1 MKLSNRLKI
10 NGLKSVSIIAAFLF
24 TVGNSAF
31 GQDAAQG
38 EKVFKANCA
47 ACHKVDKKLVGPALQ
62 GMSARWEENSSIE
75 NMYKWIKNSQEFAK
89 TGDAYAKQLLSDYNG
104 SVMPAQAVSDED
116 ITNLIEYVETYAPPV
131 ATTGGGGSGT
141 TPEVVAVAPEETATW
156 LWWVIAGLLLVVIV
170 AVAGVSR
177 DLNNAKLD
185 QEGKPM
191 MASETFFQSTRRWL
205 WKNFNIVF
213 FFSFVLLIGLLTLGF
228 NDLQQIGVYENY
240 KPEQPIKYSHKTHAG
255 KLGIECKYCH
265 NSVEKS
271 KSAGIPTVNV
281 CMNCHKAIGEGPE
294 YGTTEIQ
301 KIYDAAGFDR
311 DNLEYTGET
320 DPIRWV
326 KVHNL
331 PDHVYFN
338 HSQHVKVGGL
348 DCKQCHGDMTKE
360 TVGRVMP
367 IEELNALEENK
378 IKFTRPTLTMGWCI
392 ECHGEKEIDI
402 KSAEKGTYYNEIHK
416 RLLTDKETYQ
426 KYKEDGKVTVAELGG
441 WECAK
446 CHY

>member
-10 NGLKSVSIIAAFLF
+10 NGLKAVIIVAAFLF
-24 TVGNSAF
+24 TGGNSVLA
-31 GQDAAQG
+31 QDAAAG

-47 ACHKVDKKLVGPALQ
+47 ACHKIDKKLVGPALQ
-62 GMSARWEENSSIE
+62 GMTERWEENSSIE
-75 NMYKWIKNSQEFAK
+75 NMYAWIKNSQAYVK
-89 TGDAYAKQLLSDYNG
+89 SSGDPYAKALLAEYNG
-104 SVMPAQAVSDED
+104 SVMTAQAVSDED
-116 ITNLIEYVETYAPPV
+116 ITNVIEYVNTWEPPKKQTDEIAVAET
-131 ATTGGGGSGT
+131 GSGSDEQST
-141 TPEVVAVAPEETATW
+141 TWYWW
-156 LWWVIAGLLLVVIV
+156 LIAGILLVVIV
-170 AVAGVSR
+170 AVSSVTR
-177 DLNNAKLD
+177 DLNNASLD

-191 MASETFFQSTRRWL
+191 IGPETFVQRSRRWL
-205 WKNFNIVF
+205 WKNFNVVLF
-213 FFSFVLLIGLLTLGF
+213 FGFVLLIGSLTLGF
-228 NDLQQIGVYENY
+228 NGLQQIGVYENY
-240 KPEQPIKYSHKTHAG
+240 KPEQPIKYSHKLHAG
-255 KLGIECKYCH
+255 TLGIECKYCH

-281 CMNCHKAIGEGPE
+281 CMNCHKAVGEGPE

-301 KIYDAAGFDR
+301 KIYDAAGFDA
-311 DNLEYTGET
+311 EKVAYTGET
-320 DPIRWV
+320 EPIRWV

-360 TVGRVMP
+360 TIGRVMP
-367 IEELNALEENK
+367 IEELNALDENK

-392 ECHGEKEIDI
+392 ECHGQKEIDI
-402 KSAEKGTYYNEIHK
+402 KSADKGTYYNEIHK

>member
-10 NGLKSVSIIAAFLF
+10 NNLKTIAIVITLLF
-24 TVGNSAF
+24 SFGNSAF
-31 GQDAAQG
+31 SQDAAAG

-47 ACHKVDKKLVGPALQ
+47 ACHKIDKKLVGPALQ
-62 GMSARWEENSSIE
+62 GMTERWEENSSIE
-75 NMYKWIKNSQEFAK
+75 NMYKWIKNS
-89 TGDAYAKQLLSDYNG
+89 TAYAKSSGDSYAKGLISEYNG
-104 SVMPAQAVSDED
+104 SIMPAQAVSDED
-116 ITNLIEYVETYAPPV
+116 ITNLIEYVNTYTPPV
-131 ATTGGGGSGT
+131 AAGG
-141 TPEVVAVAPEETATW
+141 EAVDPGMVTAAPQEASSW
-156 LWWVIAGLLLVVIV
+156 LWWVIAGLLLVVII
-170 AVAGVSR
+170 AVSGVSK
-177 DLNNAKLD
+177 DLKNAELD
-185 QEGKPM
+185 KEGKPM
-191 MASETFFQSTRRWL
+191 NPDESFFTTSRRWL
-205 WKNFNIVF
+205 WQNFNVVF
-213 FFSFVLLIGLLTLGF
+213 FFAFVSLIGLLTLGF

-240 KPEQPIKYSHKTHAG
+240 SPDQPIKYSHKTHAG

-301 KIYDAAGFDR
+301 KIYDAAGFDG
-311 DNLEYTGET
+311 DVLEYTGET

-378 IKFTRPTLTMGWCI
+378 IKFTRPTMTMGWCI

-402 KSAEKGTYYNEIHK
+402 QSADKGTYYNEIHN
-416 RLLTDKETYQ
+416 RLLTDKVTYQ

>member
-1 MKLSNRLKI
+1 MKLSNKLKI
-10 NGLKSVSIIAAFLF
+10 KGLKSFVIVAVFLF
-24 TVGNSAF
+24 SIGNSAF
-31 GQDAAQG
+31 AQDSAKG

-47 ACHKVDKKLVGPALQ
+47 ACHKIDKKLVGPALG
-62 GMSARWEENSSIE
+62 GMSTRWEENSSVE
-75 NMYKWIKNSQEFAK
+75 NMYAWIKNSQVYVK
-89 TGDAYAKQLLSDYNG
+89 SSGDSYAKQLLSDFNG
-104 SVMPAQAVSDED
+104 SVMPAQAVSDEEIAD
-116 ITNLIEYVETYAPPV
+116 LVEYVNTWVPKMKDAPK
-131 ATTGGGGSGT
+131 GDDGLS
-141 TPEVVAVAPEETATW
+141 VAVANPEASNW

-170 AVAGVSR
+170 AVSGVSR
-177 DLNNAKLD
+177 DLKNAELD
-185 QEGKPM
+185 EEGKPM
-191 MASETFFQSTRRWL
+191 AVSESFFQSSRRWL
-205 WKNFNIVF
+205 WQNFNIVF

-228 NDLQQIGVYENY
+228 NDLQRIGVYENY
-240 KPEQPIKYSHKTHAG
+240 KPEQPIAYSHKLHAG
-255 KLGIECKYCH
+255 TLGIECKYCH

-271 KSAGIPTVNV
+271 KTAGIPTVNV
-281 CMNCHKAIGEGPE
+281 CMNCHKAIGEGTE
-294 YGTTEIQ
+294 TGTDEIQ

-311 DNLEYTGET
+311 DELSYTGET
-320 DPIRWV
+320 EPIRWV

-367 IEELNALEENK
+367 MDELNALEDNK

-402 KSAEKGTYYNEIHK
+402 KSADKGSYYNEIHK

>member
-10 NGLKSVSIIAAFLF
+10 KGLKSVAIVATFLF
-24 TVGNSAF
+24 SVGNSALA
-31 GQDAAQG
+31 QDAAKG

-47 ACHKVDKKLVGPALQ
+47 ACHKIDKKLVGPALS
-62 GMSARWEENSSIE
+62 GMSARWEENSSVE
-75 NMYKWIKNSQEFAK
+75 NMYKWIKNSQDFVK
-89 TGDAYAKQLLSDYNG
+89 TGDSYAKQMLSDYNG

-116 ITNLIEYVETYAPPV
+116 ITDLIEYINNPPAGAVKPKIVESEIVTAE
-131 ATTGGGGSGT
+131 
-141 TPEVVAVAPEETATW
+141 PETSNW
-156 LWWVIAGLLLVVIV
+156 LWWVIAGLLLIVIV
-170 AVAGVSR
+170 AVSGVSR
-177 DLNNAKLD
+177 DLKNAELD
-185 QEGKPM
+185 EEGKPM
-191 MASETFFQSTRRWL
+191 MASESFFQSSRRWL
-205 WKNFNIVF
+205 WQNFNIVF

-228 NDLQQIGVYENY
+228 NDLQEIGVYENY
-240 KPEQPIKYSHKTHAG
+240 KPEQPIAYSHKLHAG
-255 KLGIECKYCH
+255 TLGIECKYCH

-271 KSAGIPTVNV
+271 KTAGIPTVNV
-281 CMNCHKAIGEGPE
+281 CMNCHKAIGEGAE
-294 YGTTEIQ
+294 TGTDEIQ

-311 DNLEYTGET
+311 DDLSYTGET
-320 DPIRWV
+320 DPIKWV

-367 IEELNALEENK
+367 MDELNALEENK
-378 IKFTRPTLTMGWCI
+378 IKFTRPTLTMGWCL

-402 KSAEKGTYYNEIHK
+402 KSADKGSYYNEIHK

>member
-10 NGLKSVSIIAAFLF
+10 NSLKAVAIIATLF
-24 TVGNSAF
+24 FTAGNSVF
-31 GQDAAQG
+31 SQDAAAG

-47 ACHKVDKKLVGPALQ
+47 SCHKIDKKLTGPALQ
-62 GMSARWEENSSIE
+62 GMTERWEENSSIE
-75 NMYKWIKNSQEFAK
+75 NMYKWIKNSQEYLK
-89 TGDAYAKQLLSDYNG
+89 TGDPYAKTLYTQYNK
-104 SVMPAQAVSDED
+104 SVMTAQAVSDED
-116 ITNLIEYVETYAPPV
+116 IDNIIEYVNTWQPPV
-131 ATTGGGGSGT
+131 KVTDDGDKN
-141 TPEVVAVAPEETATW
+141 EVVSAEGSTTWYWWLVAG
-156 LWWVIAGLLLVVIV
+156 ILLVVIF
-170 AVAGVSR
+170 AVSGVTR
-177 DLNNAKLD
+177 DLNNAGREQDGESALA
-185 QEGKPM
+185 P
-191 MASETFFQSTRRWL
+191 ETYMQSTRRWL
-205 WKNFNIVF
+205 WENFNIVF
-213 FFSFVLLIGLLTLGF
+213 FFGFVLLIGSLTLGF
-228 NDLQQIGVYENY
+228 SGLQQIGVYENY
-240 KPEQPIKYSHKTHAG
+240 KPEQPIKYSHKLHAG
-255 KLGIECKYCH
+255 TLGIECKYCH

-301 KIYDAAGFDR
+301 KIYDAAGFDAE
-311 DNLEYTGET
+311 DGSYTGET
-320 DPIRWV
+320 NPIRWV

-367 IEELNALEENK
+367 IDELNAIEENA

-402 KSAEKGTYYNEIHK
+402 KSADKGTYYNEIHK